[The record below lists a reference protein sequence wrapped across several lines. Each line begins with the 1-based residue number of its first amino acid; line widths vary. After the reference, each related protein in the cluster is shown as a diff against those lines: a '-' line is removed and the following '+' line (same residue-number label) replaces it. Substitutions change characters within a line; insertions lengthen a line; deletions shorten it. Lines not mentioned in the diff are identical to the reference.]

1 MGTLDYWLFNSAI
14 SASLV
19 LIVGALASLLFR
31 QPAHQQRLG
40 ELAFI
45 GATAALLLTAIPGV
59 PKIFLRLLPAQAI
72 AKPTVTRSPFHIGMP
87 PQDAETQNSTT
98 MQNHKNA
105 IRRSPRI
112 TILRQGLSDGA
123 QMLGAGYLLGVLVL
137 TGRLTLGWVL
147 LRRAKIRAAA
157 LTGIYDAPIA
167 DLTGTPWSG
176 SRKAVILVSDDVCTP
191 TACGLFHPA
200 ILFPRSLVNDDRTTI
215 RIALAHEVA
224 HIRRGDTISRMLCA
238 VVGALFFYNPLY
250 WLLRRR
256 IRLNQEFLA
265 DQTAAQAA
273 TSCGVY
279 IELMLALAKSVQRQ
293 KRPLFP
299 AAGLIGGR
307 SDFYIRMH
315 RLMQFGIH
323 DDSPV
328 DCSRRWLGSA
338 AAGMVL
344 VILPA
349 SFLTLGSPQPAEV
362 KHHRAQSA
370 VTTQAGAFELIHRGL
385 SYLGHRQNPDGG
397 WLGRYG
403 PAVTALV
410 VRGYIEA
417 GAAKTNRHVRS
428 AINFIERSR
437 HMDGGFY
444 GNVEPAYNTAIVL
457 RTLSML
463 PRRRY
468 QRQARAGLAF
478 LRGQMDQLSRARRS
492 KDTWSGKPSVFKA
505 WPGPQSLVP
514 IRHNG
519 ATTTDQ
525 IAAGLWMSANQLD
538 PTERSGDM
546 ILTHYG
552 EITYSQLKSM
562 IYAGLSP
569 RDPRVI
575 RLARWIA
582 AHYTLSHN
590 PAENGSLGV
599 YYYYVT
605 FAKTL
610 RATGRAWIVGST
622 GVRHNWRR
630 DLVYALA
637 HRINGNGSWVN
648 HGSKAWL
655 EGNPVMATTYAVLAL
670 DQVVR

>member
-1 MGTLDYWLFNSAI
+1 
-14 SASLV
+14 
-19 LIVGALASLLFR
+19 
-31 QPAHQQRLG
+31 
-40 ELAFI
+40 
-45 GATAALLLTAIPGV
+45 
-59 PKIFLRLLPAQAI
+59 
-72 AKPTVTRSPFHIGMP
+72 
-87 PQDAETQNSTT
+87 
-98 MQNHKNA
+98 
-105 IRRSPRI
+105 
-112 TILRQGLSDGA
+112 
-123 QMLGAGYLLGVLVL
+123 MLGAVYLLGVLVL
-137 TGRLTLGWVL
+137 TGRLALGWVL
-147 LRRAKIRAAA
+147 LRRAKTRATP
-157 LTGIYDAPIA
+157 LPEIYDAQIA
-167 DLTGTPWSG
+167 DLTGTGWSG
-176 SRKAVILVSDDVCTP
+176 SRMAVVLVSDDVRTP
-191 TACGLFHPA
+191 TACGLFHPT
-200 ILFPRSLVNDDRTTI
+200 ILLPRRLVNDDRTTI
-215 RIALAHEVA
+215 HIALAHEIA
-224 HIRRGDTISRMLCA
+224 HIRRGDTISRLLCA
-238 VVGALFFYNPLY
+238 VVGALFFYNPFY

-273 TSCGVY
+273 ASCGTY
-279 IELMLALAKSVQRQ
+279 IELMLALAKSVQRHD
-293 KRPLFP
+293 RPLFP
-299 AAGLIGGR
+299 AAGLIGGK

-315 RLMQFGIH
+315 RLMESGNR
-323 DDSPV
+323 DESPV
-328 DCSRRWLGSA
+328 DCSRRWLGCA
-338 AAGMVL
+338 AAGTVL

-349 SFLTLGSPQPAEV
+349 SFLTLGSPQPAKV
-362 KHHRAQSA
+362 RYHRAQST
-370 VTTQAGAFELIHRGL
+370 VTTQATALELIHRGL
-385 SYLGHRQNPDGG
+385 SYLGHRQNRDGG

-428 AINFIERSR
+428 AMTFIERFR

-463 PRRRY
+463 PQRRY
-468 QRQARAGLAF
+468 QRQATAGLAF
-478 LRGQMDQLSRARRS
+478 LRGQMDQLGHARRS
-492 KDTWSGKPSVFKA
+492 KGTWSGKPSVFKA
-505 WPGPQSLVP
+505 WRGPQWLLP
-514 IRHNG
+514 NHHNG
-519 ATTTDQ
+519 ATATDQ

-538 PTERSGDM
+538 PTERSGNM

-575 RLARWIA
+575 RLSRWIA

-610 RATGRAWIVGST
+610 RAAGRAWIVGST
-622 GVRHNWRR
+622 GVRHNWRQ

-637 HRINGNGSWVN
+637 HRIDVNGSWVN
-648 HGSKAWL
+648 HGNKAWL